1 MFITESRYE
10 KTPQAY
16 KGIFKNLGEHA
27 DMEHLVG
34 KRSYLTL
41 GDHGT
46 CLVIEGASLC
56 IIPDGFEEKA
66 QREIDSVWGVWG
78 GENKII
84 EIKHKRENSFYVLY
98 YCGRRMEYIIHSI
111 SADEDVKGLHYG
123 TYMENDLQSALN
135 QLAEMSAC

>member
-1 MFITESRYE
+1 MFITESHYE
-10 KTPQAY
+10 KTPKGY
-16 KGIFKNLGEHA
+16 KGIFQNLGEHA

-34 KRSYLTL
+34 KRTYLTL

-66 QREIDSVWGVWG
+66 QREIDRVWG

-84 EIKHKRENSFYVLY
+84 EIKHKRDNSFYVLY
-98 YCGRRMEYIIHSI
+98 YCGRKMEYIIHSI
-111 SADEDVKGLHYG
+111 SADEDVKGLHSG
-123 TYMENDLQSALN
+123 TYMECDIKYALK
-135 QLAEMSAC
+135 QLEEISAC